1 MSAASSE
8 EQALQIR
15 LLLEAV
21 NDRDLARL
29 RALVPPDFEIVTGR
43 SVHSGAPAVLAWAG
57 RAYDHLERRYAV
69 DRIEPVG
76 SGYLVLGRVQ
86 YVWRETGEVGDS
98 SPIVF
103 SFELAGGRLRRM
115 SLHEDQAAARAALSA

>member
-1 MSAASSE
+1 MSAASE
-8 EQALQIR
+8 ELSLQIR

-29 RALVPPDFEIVTGR
+29 RALVPPDFEVVTGR
-43 SVHSGAPAVLAWAG
+43 AVHAGAPAVLAWAG
-57 RAYDHLERRYAV
+57 RAYEHLERRYAV

-76 SGYLVLGRVQ
+76 SGYLALGRVQ
-86 YVWRETGEVGDS
+86 YVWRETDEVGDS

-103 SFELAGGRLRRM
+103 SFELERGRLRRM
-115 SLHEDQAAARAALSA
+115 TLHDDESSARDALGG